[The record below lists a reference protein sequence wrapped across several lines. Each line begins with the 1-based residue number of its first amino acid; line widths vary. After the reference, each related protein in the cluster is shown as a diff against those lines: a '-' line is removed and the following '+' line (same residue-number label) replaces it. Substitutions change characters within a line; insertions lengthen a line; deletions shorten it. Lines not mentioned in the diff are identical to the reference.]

1 MILEFLAWIVFG
13 ALVGWVASLIMRTD
27 EDQGALENI
36 ALGIVGALIGGFVMR
51 LLGGDGITGF
61 NLYSFLVA
69 LGGALVLIFVFRM
82 FRGRSRV

>member
-13 ALVGWVASLIMRTD
+13 ALVGWVASIIMRTN
-27 EDQGALENI
+27 ENQGAAENI

-69 LGGALVLIFVFRM
+69 LGGALALILLFRI
-82 FRGRSRV
+82 FSGRSRA

>member
-36 ALGIVGALIGGFVMR
+36 ALGIVGALIGGFIMR

-69 LGGALVLIFVFRM
+69 LGGALVLIFLFRM